1 MQSGGQT
8 MKAVPPGA
16 LNAAHQLITRLA
28 TKPQYH
34 SVRVETTV
42 NQNTHEFVYSLV
54 ASVHPRAGQAVRDR
68 VPAELGGFPVRYE
81 PWPTQ

>member
-1 MQSGGQT
+1 
-8 MKAVPPGA
+8 MKAVPQA
-16 LNAAHQLITRLA
+16 AVTAAHQLITHLA

-34 SVRVETTV
+34 SVRVETLV
-42 NQNTHEFVYSLV
+42 DPNSREFVYGLV